1 VPETEDRTGVLMS
14 WDPPGSTEKAV
25 KREA

>member
-1 VPETEDRTGVLMS
+1 MARAVMSMTER
-14 WDPPGSTEKAV
+14 TEKAV